1 MPIEING
8 ADEATVGPIREALK
22 AAAKHS
28 PTFTGT
34 PAAPTA
40 DASTNNTQLATTA
53 FVHNAVAAAGAGVTT
68 FIALTDVPATYTG
81 QAGRFVAVNAG
92 ATALEFV
99 DPPGGGGAA
108 DFTDLGDVPAAYTGQ
123 AGKMLFVRATEDGLE
138 FGDAP
143 AGSGVDTFIELTDV
157 PANYIGH
164 AGKMVVVKA
173 TEDGLEFDDVPAG
186 GGGLANFTE
195 GVSTAAP
202 NATVPVVS
210 LTATDA
216 ATNADAALI
225 AKGTGATLA
234 QIPTGSSSGGNKRGD
249 YAVDFSRYN
258 RNAATQVASGLASFI
273 GSGTRNTASGTFSAV
288 VAGQLCTA
296 SGTQSFVG
304 GGSGNSATGDYSTV
318 PAGLSNTASGSSSM
332 AIGSSCTA
340 SGEVSLA
347 MGQYASTRGLY
358 GMQAHGASRFSIMG
372 DAQKGEYVLRRQTAD
387 ATATELTLDGGAPA
401 AGKRIALPINHAY
414 KFRGQ
419 IVARST
425 AGDVKSWEINGT
437 IKQGLTAAST
447 ALVGAATVTVKDE
460 DAGAAMWALSVDADT
475 TNGSLRIQGTG
486 AAATTI
492 RWVAEVTTVEVG

>member
-1 MPIEING
+1 M
-8 ADEATVGPIREALK
+8 
-22 AAAKHS
+22 
-28 PTFTGT
+28 
-34 PAAPTA
+34 
-40 DASTNNTQLATTA
+40 
-53 FVHNAVAAAGAGVTT
+53 
-68 FIALTDVPATYTG
+68 
-81 QAGRFVAVNAG
+81 AVNAG

-143 AGSGVDTFIELTDV
+143 AGSGVDTFIELTDA
-157 PANYIGH
+157 PANYTGQ

-210 LTATDA
+210 FTATNG
-216 ATNADAALI
+216 ATNVDAALI
-225 AKGTGATLA
+225 GKGTGAILA

-258 RNAATQVASGLASFI
+258 RNAATQVASGQASFI

-304 GGSGNSATGDYSTV
+304 GGSGNSASGDYATV
-318 PAGLSNTASGSSSM
+318 PAGINNIASGNSSV
-332 AIGSSCTA
+332 ALGSDNLA
-340 SGEVSLA
+340 SGENSVA
-347 MGQYASTRGLY
+347 TGRHASTRGLY
-358 GMQAHGASRFSIMG
+358 GMQAHGPSRFANTG
-372 DAQKGEYVLRRQTAD
+372 DAQRGEYVLRRQTAD
-387 ATATELTLDGGAPA
+387 ATATELTLDGGVPA
-401 AGKRIALPINHAY
+401 AAKRIALPINHAY

-419 IVARST
+419 VIARST
-425 AGDVKSWEINGT
+425 AGDVKSWDINGT
-437 IKQGLTAAST
+437 IKQGLTATST
-447 ALVGAATVTVKDE
+447 ALAGAATVTVKDE
-460 DAGAAMWALSVDADT
+460 DAGAAAWALLVDADT
-475 TNGSLRIQGTG
+475 ANGSLRIQGTG

>member
-108 DFTDLGDVPAAYTGQ
+108 DFTDLGDVPPAYTGQ

-143 AGSGVDTFIELTDV
+143 AGSGVDTFTELTDA
-157 PANYIGH
+157 PANYTGH

-173 TEDGLEFDDVPAG
+173 TEDGLEFDDVPVG

-195 GVSTAAP
+195 GVSAAAP

-210 LTATDA
+210 LTATNA
-216 ATNADAALI
+216 ATNVDAALI
-225 AKGTGATLA
+225 AKGTGAILA
-234 QIPTGSSSGGNKRGD
+234 QVPDNVAGGGAKRGQYAVDWQHARTVSGRVASGNRSVISGGSENTAGGESATVPGGTLNSASGSYSLAAGFSSTATGSGSIAAGFQNVASGDYSAALGRDCQADGETAFASVYYADTRGIYGAVARASGRFSSVGDAQRGNYTLRRETFTDSATELTTNGSSSG
-249 YAVDFSRYN
+249 AN
-258 RNAATQVASGLASFI
+258 RI
-273 GSGTRNTASGTFSAV
+273 
-288 VAGQLCTA
+288 
-296 SGTQSFVG
+296 
-304 GGSGNSATGDYSTV
+304 
-318 PAGLSNTASGSSSM
+318 
-332 AIGSSCTA
+332 
-340 SGEVSLA
+340 
-347 MGQYASTRGLY
+347 
-358 GMQAHGASRFSIMG
+358 
-372 DAQKGEYVLRRQTAD
+372 
-387 ATATELTLDGGAPA
+387 TLPNN
-401 AGKRIALPINHAY
+401 RAY

-419 IVARST
+419 VIARST
-425 AGDVKSWEINGT
+425 AGDVKSWDISGT
-437 IKQGLTAAST
+437 IKRGANAAATAI
-447 ALVGAATVTVKDE
+447 VGSVTVTVKDE
-460 DAGAAMWALSVDADT
+460 DAGASTWTLGVDANT
-475 TNGSLRIQGTG
+475 TTGSLRIQGTG